1 MKKMMRR
8 MLCLTMAVMLVLS
21 ATVGAMAAN
30 YEAGTYEE
38 LENAFAGSAN
48 PEGDTT
54 VNVNVT
60 GDIGSGGNVLATK
73 EGWSYAVGSTNS
85 STVTNIGFSGG
96 GSVEIAGEIIDS
108 SVRTSEGVT
117 VTVNGDVN
125 GQVSA
130 EGGSTV
136 TVEGNVT
143 NETGVGVYSDG
154 GTVKVTGEVTG
165 GNIGV
170 SAMNGSDVTVG
181 GNVTGENNEGV
192 YSDGSTVK
200 VTGEVTGGNIG
211 VSAMNGSD
219 VTVGGNVTG
228 ENNEGVYSDGSTV
241 KVTGEVTGGR
251 VGVSAWNG
259 SDVTVGG
266 NVTGENN
273 EGVYSD
279 GSTVKVTGE
288 VTGGNIGV
296 SAWNGSDVTV
306 DGNVA
311 GLDGD
316 PEAVDYSDPKDFSDG
331 GNGAY
336 VNDSTLEV
344 TGNVTGGNG
353 YGTNGWGGTALGV
366 NGISNVKVH
375 GNAVG
380 GSVTADPATK
390 GETEF
395 WSYAGDGVDMDDPE
409 STVYIGGNAIGGST
423 NGDGGYAGHGVI
435 VEVEETDNP
444 AGSLTVVGTAI
455 GGKAEN
461 GHPGEGL
468 HVDNDDT
475 EIALQDKTI
484 PTIKL
489 GGYDSLGAEDVTDA
503 ELEELS
509 RITGLPF
516 RKVEVSVDSETGTFW
531 GGVIR
536 QIRRAEKG
544 TTLTI
549 DAEGRTT
556 MPATVAEAVKECG
569 VTLIIQW
576 DGGEDITIDADF
588 NKAAV
593 DGVYLLKDL

>member
-170 SAMNGSDVTVG
+170 SA
-181 GNVTGENNEGV
+181 
-192 YSDGSTVK
+192 
-200 VTGEVTGGNIG
+200 
-211 VSAMNGSD
+211 
-219 VTVGGNVTG
+219 
-228 ENNEGVYSDGSTV
+228 
-241 KVTGEVTGGR
+241 
-251 VGVSAWNG
+251 
-259 SDVTVGG
+259 
-266 NVTGENN
+266 
-273 EGVYSD
+273 
-279 GSTVKVTGE
+279 
-288 VTGGNIGV
+288 
-296 SAWNGSDVTV
+296 WNGSDVTV

-353 YGTNGWGGTALGV
+353 YGTNGWGGTALSV

-375 GNAVG
+375 GNAIG

-475 EIALQDKTI
+475 EIALQDKPI